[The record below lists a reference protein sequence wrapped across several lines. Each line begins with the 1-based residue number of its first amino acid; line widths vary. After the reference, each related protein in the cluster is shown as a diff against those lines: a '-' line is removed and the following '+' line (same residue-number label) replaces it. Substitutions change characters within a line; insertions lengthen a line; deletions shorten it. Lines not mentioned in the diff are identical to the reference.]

1 MTTVIIERLDATP
14 DAVRE
19 LVRACSPTSLQRR
32 FFLPGPMDAATV
44 WARYGHYLLAGPP
57 LGAAAL
63 AAVEGRPVGLLNL
76 NVVGIR
82 TLELSLL
89 VADAWQHK
97 GVATRLLD
105 AELARPRWAG
115 WTVQALVQPDN
126 GPVRSLLRSTRF
138 GLWQLVA
145 RDPSAWEF
153 GLTLEPA
160 QALAVAG

>member
-1 MTTVIIERLDATP
+1 MTTVIIESLDATP

-32 FFLPGPMDAATV
+32 FFLPGPMDADTV
-44 WARYGHYLLAGPP
+44 WTRYGHYLLAGPP
-57 LGAAAL
+57 LGAAVL

-82 TLELSLL
+82 AVELSLL
-89 VADAWQHK
+89 VADAWHHQ
-97 GVATRLLD
+97 GVATWLLD
-105 AELARPRWAG
+105 AELNRPRWAG

-138 GLWQLVA
+138 GHWQLVGL
-145 RDPSAWEF
+145 DPSAWEF
-153 GLTLEPA
+153 
-160 QALAVAG
+160 ALALAPEHALAAAS